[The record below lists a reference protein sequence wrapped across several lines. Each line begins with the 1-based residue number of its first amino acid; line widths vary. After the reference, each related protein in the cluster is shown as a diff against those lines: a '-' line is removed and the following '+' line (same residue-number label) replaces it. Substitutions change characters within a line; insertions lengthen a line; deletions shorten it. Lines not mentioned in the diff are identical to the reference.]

1 MCAALAGPVRFLYV
15 SVHLSVVPVSV
26 ALKAPDAPALT
37 PFGGGVTC
45 AALSAALNVNVGA
58 AVCPFAI
65 EPAASIPV
73 PITAVSAMNR
83 FTSSLQ
89 HVDWL
94 TPCALREQASLR
106 IPAQPTETQP
116 ARPERGLQA
125 GANAGIICQ
134 R

>member
-89 HVDWL
+89 HVDVAD
-94 TPCALREQASLR
+94 PMCATRAS
-106 IPAQPTETQP
+106 IASDSCPTRRDSTCSTM
-116 ARPERGLQA
+116 
-125 GANAGIICQ
+125 N
-134 R
+134 